1 MESPVS
7 ITYQQKIKKLV
18 LFVFI
23 ISVLAT
29 SCKVSLVAA
38 YDSMVAEKIEEVNK
52 EIDKFY
58 LVMLETTL
66 NEDDERIYD
75 KYAEQYIDIQL
86 DLKSLLQKNKR
97 RDKNDETIK
106 INQRIYDKW
115 IEYKEIHKSQNELDD
130 ADIEANMM
138 NMDNMLNTM
147 LAAEQFKNAIK

>member
-1 MESPVS
+1 MENPVAIS
-7 ITYQQKIKKLV
+7 SQQKLKRLF

-23 ISVLAT
+23 TSVIVT
-29 SCKVSLVAA
+29 SCKVSLVAT
-38 YDSMVAEKIEEVNK
+38 YDYMVAEKIEEVNK

-58 LVMLETTL
+58 LVMLETTV
-66 NEDDERIYD
+66 NENDERAYD
-75 KYAEQYIDIQL
+75 KYSEQYIDIQL

-97 RDKNDETIK
+97 REKNQETIQ

-115 IEYKEIHKSQNELDD
+115 LEYKEIHETQNELSD

-147 LAAEQFKNAIK
+147 LAAEQFKKAIK